1 MPKITVNNAE
11 INYKLIN
18 SGKPETLVFSNSLGT
33 QFSMWAGQE
42 EALSAHFNL
51 LFYDTRGHGHSEAT
65 SGDYSAELLGN
76 DILQLTIKLGIDKFH
91 FCGLSMGGLIGQ
103 WLAINGGSKV
113 EKVILCNTS
122 PKIGDEKSWNDR
134 IDLVGREGL
143 KPVADGTAIKW
154 FTDDFIQ
161 TEKEEVSEILSR
173 FMDNSPAGYQSNCAM
188 VRDTDF
194 RENLKEIDQ
203 PVLIVAGSGDPVT
216 TADDAR
222 NMHSQIKNSQLVIL
236 NARHLSAFERPK
248 EFNEAVLRFL
258 GRG

>member
-11 INYKLIN
+11 INYRLIN

-154 FTDDFIQ
+154 FTDEFIQ
-161 TEKEEVSEILSR
+161 NHSNKVAAVLR
-173 FMDNSPAGYQSNCAM
+173 DFKQNSPEGYQSNCAM

-216 TADDAR
+216 TTEDAR